1 MIEAGDIRIA
11 KALVE
16 TILKNLKG
24 RKRHI
29 PAMSIYL
36 KDEQLLL
43 DVTVDRKDFEY
54 VLETNLEKYE
64 AHELYEGCA
73 EIINALKFLREKKK

>member
-1 MIEAGDIRIA
+1 
-11 KALVE
+11 
-16 TILKNLKG
+16 
-24 RKRHI
+24 
-29 PAMSIYL
+29 MSIYL

-54 VLETNLEKYE
+54 VLETNLSKYE

-73 EIINALKFLREKKK
+73 EIVNALKFLREKKK